1 MAFTGWENVK
11 PGEEF
16 SIEEITAFY
25 GNIGPYSMMERPHR
39 SLWGRCPMVVRA
51 ITKAAI
57 PGRFAAGEKV
67 LAFLKQEGSNCSV
80 AAFPEAMFKEENFDM
95 RSFVAAAEMQSLRNT
110 PHEEGGAWTEQYSA
124 RLFVQPYC
132 PSLRELTPPYEE
144 ADMEG
149 VFRALA
155 EKHGAYADFA
165 LASEIFSTG
174 SEKFPRF
181 AFALASKPMGGENSP
196 KLWDAWD
203 VVLLFFN
210 AEADRQAIAAPL
222 RSVAF
227 WDQPKLKLF
236 ADGLFAQ

>member
-67 LAFLKQEGSNCSV
+67 LAFLKQEGSNCSI

-95 RSFVAAAEMQSLRNT
+95 RSFVADDEM
-110 PHEEGGAWTEQYSA
+110 E
-124 RLFVQPYC
+124 LFGRTVVGHGYHVLGIE
-132 PSLRELTPPYEE
+132 SREHPL
-144 ADMEG
+144 
-149 VFRALA
+149 LSA
-155 EKHGAYADFA
+155 EKRVIVDTD
-165 LASEIFSTG
+165 LCEIG
-174 SEKFPRF
+174 
-181 AFALASKPMGGENSP
+181 
-196 KLWDAWD
+196 
-203 VVLLFFN
+203 
-210 AEADRQAIAAPL
+210 
-222 RSVAF
+222 
-227 WDQPKLKLF
+227 
-236 ADGLFAQ
+236 